1 MLPSAVAKARYHW
14 QRADGHLASIG
25 PIFEGDITPMW
36 SNFLSAAN
44 AVYEALKKGKKGF
57 LKSEEWFAKKRRERR
72 LDPLLN
78 YMHHA
83 RNASEHGLHAVLE
96 KGSEPRGEAV
106 FSGRGE
112 DWESEWTDEGYV
124 ALLKEPDGTTRR
136 VQFTPPD
143 YRLIR
148 VYDDRSDT
156 WFAPPTEH
164 LGKPLQSTTPLA
176 VGKLWLDYLARMI
189 DEAEALRS
197 APSP

>member
-14 QRADGHLASIG
+14 QRAAGHLTSIG
-25 PIFEGDITPMW
+25 PIFEGDITPIW

-44 AVYEALKKGKKGF
+44 SVYEALKKGKKGSQQ
-57 LKSEEWFAKKRRERR
+57 SEVWFAQKRRERR
-72 LDPLLN
+72 VDELLN
-78 YMHHA
+78 YLHHA
-83 RNASEHGLHAVLE
+83 RNASEHGLYAVLE
-96 KGSEPRGEAV
+96 KGPEPRGEDV
-106 FSGRGE
+106 FKGCGE
-112 DWESEWTDEGYV
+112 KWDSEWTDEGYV
-124 ALLKEPDGTTRR
+124 ALLTEPDGTTRR
-136 VQFTPPD
+136 AQFTPPD

-189 DEAEALRS
+189 DEAEAL
-197 APSP
+197 PSPPPP